1 MNVRIGVIVASVVV
15 SAASVGAAQGVI
27 TGLTAG
33 GTYSDFQ
40 YPDSKSRWGFSG
52 GLFVGAAS
60 RGTLSTLEVNY
71 TQKGGDWARIDYV
84 ETGVNAGAVVGRPG
98 GSRARFYGGIMV
110 SFPVSCDASSAPALF
125 TTFCDNTNTE
135 WGSPIGL
142 MFGKWNAKG
151 SFVGLDVRYTFP
163 WTDASLGVNNQ
174 VWRFS
179 VILGR
184 AKGGV
189 RPR

>member
-15 SAASVGAAQGVI
+15 SAASVGAAQDMI

-40 YPDSKSRWGFSG
+40 YPDTKSRWGFSG
-52 GLFVGAAS
+52 GLFAGVES
-60 RGTLSTLEVNY
+60 RGSLTTFEVNY
-71 TQKGGDWARIDYV
+71 TQKGGAGARIDYV
-84 ETGVNAGAVVGRPG
+84 ETGLNVGAIVGGSG
-98 GSRARFYGGIMV
+98 GSRARLYGGIMV
-110 SFPVSCDASSAPALF
+110 AFPVSCNATNAPKAN
-125 TTFCDNTNTE
+125 FCDNTNTE

-151 SFVGLDVRYTFP
+151 VLVGLDARYTFP
-163 WTDASLGVNNQ
+163 WSDASLGVNNQ
-174 VWRFS
+174 TWRFS
-179 VILGR
+179 VILGK